1 VVVYAHLVAVHRPQ
15 GRAYD
20 FSHTRM
26 GLVTSVKL
34 LDDPG
39 VAAILENNR
48 GTAQLRVGTLPSA
61 RQHLERAVARLPDYA
76 PVQGNLG
83 IALLR
88 SGDAA
93 AASARFEKAL
103 RLAPDDPSTLFN
115 IASLY
120 RQAGRVGDALALLRK
135 ADLGSASPWLLL
147 ARGDLEMSQGDI
159 GAALRSYRKAASR
172 SPELV
177 EPLLAIARAEKARGN
192 DVAARR
198 ALDKALALSN
208 EEAKNLVSDVVPAPE
223 QNSDWLGGALG
234 NRASGGRR
242 QSRNCGNQ
250 PFPRKIKVKLLR
262 DVGYGFGVRELRE
275 GAQEKF
281 LHVLLEQRELRG
293 IHAQRGRVALHDGA
307 LRGAIGVVDPGHEE
321 ARLHEHLGH
330 GAALLDDGSGLG
342 GGDLGTGQVGQPELL
357 DEHQLPLVGAALAVG
372 DGQHSAGDRVGL
384 SIGDVDF

>member
-1 VVVYAHLVAVHRPQ
+1 MAVLALVSAACATSPGSVSGPALDLTEPVWRTVVSSRGVAPDDVPSPFEATPEMVDAALLAAGSGTAVERLDRIQRSLFDPAAYTFEYEGNTTLTAREAFAARRGNCVSFTNLFIALARAAKVPVQAAVLGTRGESRKQGDLVVVYAHLVAVHRGPQ
-15 GRAYD
+15 GLMAYD

-48 GTAQLRVGTLPSA
+48 GTADLRKGRLASA
-61 RQHLERAVARLPDYA
+61 REHLERAVALLPDYA

-88 SGDAA
+88 AGDAA
-93 AASARFEKAL
+93 AASTRFEKAL

-159 GAALRSYRKAASR
+159 AAALRSYRKAASR
-172 SPELV
+172 GPELV

-192 DVAARR
+192 DAAARR
-198 ALDKALALSN
+198 ALDKALELSPES
-208 EEAKNLVSDVVPAPE
+208 EEARNLVSAM
-223 QNSDWLGGALG
+223 
-234 NRASGGRR
+234 
-242 QSRNCGNQ
+242 
-250 PFPRKIKVKLLR
+250 
-262 DVGYGFGVRELRE
+262 
-275 GAQEKF
+275 
-281 LHVLLEQRELRG
+281 
-293 IHAQRGRVALHDGA
+293 
-307 LRGAIGVVDPGHEE
+307 
-321 ARLHEHLGH
+321 
-330 GAALLDDGSGLG
+330 
-342 GGDLGTGQVGQPELL
+342 
-357 DEHQLPLVGAALAVG
+357 
-372 DGQHSAGDRVGL
+372 
-384 SIGDVDF
+384 